1 MLNVLDV
8 RLKGLCSDLSWLT
21 VLCSRERYLMF
32 GAASLELG
40 LYKGAGRLSQ
50 RLPVKILG
58 VACDGVLSRPR
69 GFT

>member
-1 MLNVLDV
+1 MVNVLDA
-8 RLKGLCSDLSWLT
+8 RLKGLGLDLVWVI
-21 VLCSRERYLMF
+21 VLCSQERYLMF
-32 GAASLELG
+32 GASLQLG